1 MQISGRHACK
11 RKKNRENKLVMGT
24 TQWSRAMPVTQYPR
38 SSETVTVHCS
48 HEGNCTPARTASLET
63 SEEVSSWIA
72 SLVCAQNKGVKEM
85 DGDLPF
91 GFSKQD
97 DERRL

>member
-1 MQISGRHACK
+1 MYR
-11 RKKNRENKLVMGT
+11 
-24 TQWSRAMPVTQYPR
+24 R
-38 SSETVTVHCS
+38 SSELLLYNAHTKAIALALSPPEYAKNMHENLDELCS
-48 HEGNCTPARTASLET
+48 GIDVPARTASLET

-85 DGDLPF
+85 NGDLPF

-97 DERRL
+97 DELRL